1 MWMCIQRGK
10 EIGKENIVIL
20 MLSDGYNSCS
30 WSFIKKKKKTYPE
43 AIPVS
48 GMNSP
53 ISLNSIQNNQ
63 TPAVLNQ
70 NVFWNIS
77 VFF

>member
-1 MWMCIQRGK
+1 MAIIHVA
-10 EIGKENIVIL
+10 EVL
-20 MLSDGYNSCS
+20 L
-30 WSFIKKKKKTYPE
+30 KKKKKTYPE

-77 VFF
+77 FFFLICLHQL

>member
-1 MWMCIQRGK
+1 
-10 EIGKENIVIL
+10 